1 MILNSPLLSA
11 RSLLLSNTHWHWVPW
26 HVAHSP
32 SVLDVCSRQYGVA
45 KLTIAARLVTTS
57 IIRPEI
63 AAQLFILECTIT
75 TATESKET
83 FSSKFASKST
93 HWKSDSSFSSPL
105 RNFFP
110 LLRFF
115 KISYNSANVSELCTL
130 DQPLSIVANRFP
142 GDESD

>member
-83 FSSKFASKST
+83 FSSKFASKSS

-105 RNFFP
+105 
-110 LLRFF
+110 F

-130 DQPLSIVANRFP
+130 DQPLSNVANRFP
-142 GDESD
+142 GDDSD